1 MAEIFPTIIGK
12 NLNKQVTA
20 IPDDFSEQPL
30 IVIAA
35 FQRWHQN
42 LVDQSMENLDKMNM
56 NETHTI
62 IEVPVIKKSSM
73 LQRMR
78 LDGLMRAAISD
89 VGVRQRTITVYLD
102 KQAFRDSLNIEHEDT
117 MYWFLVDHATKSIL
131 LRGSGIMTSEDIG
144 QIKTQ
149 MAA

>member
-102 KQAFRDSLNIEHEDT
+102 KQAFRDSLNIANEDT

-131 LRGSGIMTSEDIG
+131 LRGSGIMTSEDIS

-149 MAA
+149 MVP

>member
-1 MAEIFPTIIGK
+1 MAEIFPTITGK

-42 LVDQSMENLDKMNM
+42 LVDESMENLDKMNM
-56 NETHTI
+56 NDTHTV
-62 IEVPVIKKSSM
+62 IELPVIKKSSM

-89 VGVRQRTITVYLD
+89 FGVRQRTITVYLD
-102 KQAFRDSLNIEHEDT
+102 KQAFRDSLNIPNEDT
-117 MYWFLVDHATKSIL
+117 MYWFVVDHTTKSIL
-131 LRGSGIMTSEDIG
+131 LRGSGVMTPEDIR
-144 QIKTQ
+144 QIKTRTV
-149 MAA
+149 A

>member
-102 KQAFRDSLNIEHEDT
+102 KQAFRDSLNIENEDT

-131 LRGSGIMTSEDIG
+131 LRGSGIMTLEDIG

>member
-12 NLNKQVTA
+12 NLNKQVTS

-102 KQAFRDSLNIEHEDT
+102 KQAFRDSLNIANEDT

-131 LRGSGIMTSEDIG
+131 LRGSGIMTSEDIS

-149 MAA
+149 MVP

>member
-102 KQAFRDSLNIEHEDT
+102 KQAFRDSLNIANEDT

-144 QIKTQ
+144 QIKTK

>member
-12 NLNKQVTA
+12 NLNKQVTS

-56 NETHTI
+56 NETHII

-102 KQAFRDSLNIEHEDT
+102 KQAFRDSLNIANEDT

-131 LRGSGIMTSEDIG
+131 LRGSGIMTSEDIS

-149 MAA
+149 MVP

>member
-1 MAEIFPTIIGK
+1 M
-12 NLNKQVTA
+12 NKQVTA

-42 LVDQSMENLDKMNM
+42 LVDESMENLDKMNM
-56 NETHTI
+56 NDTHTV
-62 IEVPVIKKSSM
+62 IELPVIKKYSM

-89 VGVRQRTITVYLD
+89 FGVRQRTITVYLD
-102 KQAFRDSLNIEHEDT
+102 KQAFRDSLNIPNEDT
-117 MYWFLVDHATKSIL
+117 MYWFVVDHTTKSIL
-131 LRGSGIMTSEDIG
+131 LRGSGIMTPEDIR
-144 QIKTQ
+144 QIKTRTV
-149 MAA
+149 A

>member
-1 MAEIFPTIIGK
+1 
-12 NLNKQVTA
+12 
-20 IPDDFSEQPL
+20 
-30 IVIAA
+30 
-35 FQRWHQN
+35 
-42 LVDQSMENLDKMNM
+42 
-56 NETHTI
+56 
-62 IEVPVIKKSSM
+62 M

-102 KQAFRDSLNIEHEDT
+102 KQAFRDSLNIENEDT

>member
-20 IPDDFSEQPL
+20 IPDDFSDQPL

-102 KQAFRDSLNIEHEDT
+102 KQAFRDSLNIANEDT

-131 LRGSGIMTSEDIG
+131 LRGSGIMTSEDIS

-149 MAA
+149 MVP

>member
-42 LVDQSMENLDKMNM
+42 LVDQS
-56 NETHTI
+56 
-62 IEVPVIKKSSM
+62 
-73 LQRMR
+73 
-78 LDGLMRAAISD
+78 
-89 VGVRQRTITVYLD
+89 
-102 KQAFRDSLNIEHEDT
+102 
-117 MYWFLVDHATKSIL
+117 
-131 LRGSGIMTSEDIG
+131 LRYP
-144 QIKTQ
+144 
-149 MAA
+149 

>member
-20 IPDDFSEQPL
+20 IPDDFSDQPL

-102 KQAFRDSLNIEHEDT
+102 KQAFRDSLNIANEDT

-131 LRGSGIMTSEDIG
+131 LRGSGILTSEDIS

-149 MAA
+149 MVA

>member
-102 KQAFRDSLNIEHEDT
+102 KQAFRDSLNIANEDT

-131 LRGSGIMTSEDIG
+131 LRGSGILTSEDIS

-149 MAA
+149 MVA

>member
-1 MAEIFPTIIGK
+1 
-12 NLNKQVTA
+12 LNKQVTA

-42 LVDQSMENLDKMNM
+42 LVDESMENLDKMNM
-56 NETHTI
+56 NDTHTV
-62 IEVPVIKKSSM
+62 IELPVIKKSSM

-89 VGVRQRTITVYLD
+89 FGVRQRTITVYLD
-102 KQAFRDSLNIEHEDT
+102 KQAFRDSLNIPNEDT
-117 MYWFLVDHATKSIL
+117 MYWFVVDHTTKSIL
-131 LRGSGIMTSEDIG
+131 LRGSGIMTPEDIR
-144 QIKTQ
+144 QIKTRTV
-149 MAA
+149 A

>member
-12 NLNKQVTA
+12 NLNKQVTS

-102 KQAFRDSLNIEHEDT
+102 KQAFRDSLNIANEDT

-131 LRGSGIMTSEDIG
+131 LRGSGILTSEDIS

-149 MAA
+149 MVA

>member
-1 MAEIFPTIIGK
+1 MAEIFPTITGK

-42 LVDQSMENLDKMNM
+42 LVDESMENLDKMNM
-56 NETHTI
+56 NDTHTV
-62 IEVPVIKKSSM
+62 IELPVIKKYSM

-89 VGVRQRTITVYLD
+89 FGVRQRTITVYLD
-102 KQAFRDSLNIEHEDT
+102 KQAFRDSLNIPNEDT
-117 MYWFLVDHATKSIL
+117 MYWFVVDHTTKSIL
-131 LRGSGIMTSEDIG
+131 LRGSGIMTPEDIR
-144 QIKTQ
+144 QIKTRTV
-149 MAA
+149 A

>member
-102 KQAFRDSLNIEHEDT
+102 KQAFRDSLNIENEDT

>member
-1 MAEIFPTIIGK
+1 MAEIFPTITGK

-42 LVDQSMENLDKMNM
+42 LVDESMENLDKMNM
-56 NETHTI
+56 NDTHTV
-62 IEVPVIKKSSM
+62 IELPVIKKSSM

-89 VGVRQRTITVYLD
+89 FGVRQRTITVYLD
-102 KQAFRDSLNIEHEDT
+102 KQAFRDSLNIPNEDT
-117 MYWFLVDHATKSIL
+117 MYWFVVDHTTKSIL
-131 LRGSGIMTSEDIG
+131 LRGSGIMTPEDIR
-144 QIKTQ
+144 QIKTRTV
-149 MAA
+149 A

>member
-35 FQRWHQN
+35 FQRWHQD

-102 KQAFRDSLNIEHEDT
+102 KQAFRDSLNIANEDT

-131 LRGSGIMTSEDIG
+131 LRGSGILSSEDIS

-149 MAA
+149 MVA

>member
-102 KQAFRDSLNIEHEDT
+102 KQAFRDSLNIENEDT

-131 LRGSGIMTSEDIG
+131 LRGSGILTSEDIS

>member
-35 FQRWHQN
+35 FQRWHQD

-102 KQAFRDSLNIEHEDT
+102 KQAFRDSLNIANEDT

-131 LRGSGIMTSEDIG
+131 LRGSGILTSEDIS

-149 MAA
+149 MVA

>member
-20 IPDDFSEQPL
+20 IPDDFSDQPL

-102 KQAFRDSLNIEHEDT
+102 KQAFRDSLNIANEDT